1 MTPEEFRT
9 AGRDLVDWIADY
21 WERIE
26 EFPVRSQ
33 VEPGWVTAQLPRQ
46 APSEGESF
54 DAVLRDLTDIVLP
67 GVTHWQHPGFHAY
80 FNSGGS
86 APSVLGELAAAGLGV
101 QGMLWITSP
110 AATEVE
116 TVVLDWLADLLGLPE
131 PFFST
136 STGGGVI
143 QDSASSATLVAILAA
158 RERATQ
164 GRGNQDGLPGLD
176 HQLTVYTSAHAH
188 SSVEKGVRAAG
199 LGSAAI
205 RSVPVDETYAMDPDA
220 LRDMVAAD
228 VAAGCVPTI
237 VVANVGTTSSTAIDP
252 VAAIADVCEEFDIW
266 LHVDAALA
274 GSAAVLPELRWI
286 LDGTERADSFVMNPH
301 KWLLVNMDCSAF
313 WVADRDA
320 LTSALSI
327 DPEYLRQAATDSG
340 SVIDYRDWQLPL
352 GRRFRALKLWFVLR
366 MFGVE
371 EIRRIV
377 AEHLRLTRLFASFV
391 EADPDFELMA
401 PHPVNLVCFRH
412 VGGEAVNQRIMDTV
426 NHSGEAFFTH
436 TVLNGAFTL
445 RMAIGAERTEE
456 HHVQKVWDLIR
467 AAAP

>member
-1 MTPEEFRT
+1 DPE
-9 AGRDLVDWIADY
+9 
-21 WERIE
+21 
-26 EFPVRSQ
+26 
-33 VEPGWVTAQLPRQ
+33 
-46 APSEGESF
+46 
-54 DAVLRDLTDIVLP
+54 
-67 GVTHWQHPGFHAY
+67 HA
-80 FNSGGS
+80 
-86 APSVLGELAAAGLGV
+86 GV

-116 TVVLDWLADLLGLPE
+116 TLVLDWLADLLDLPE
-131 PFFST
+131 AFRSA

-143 QDSASSATLVAILAA
+143 QDSASSGTLVAILAA
-158 RERATQ
+158 RERATE
-164 GRGNQDGLPGLD
+164 GLGNAEGLPSLD
-176 HQLTVYTSAHAH
+176 RTLTVYTSEHAH

-199 LGSAAI
+199 LGSSSI
-205 RSVPVDETYAMDPDA
+205 RYVPVDGDFAMRPDA
-220 LRDMVAAD
+220 LRAMVEED
-228 VAAGCVPTI
+228 VAAGAIPTI

-252 VAAIADVCEEFDIW
+252 VGAIADVCEEFNVW

-274 GSAAVLPELRWI
+274 GTAAVLPELRWI
-286 LDGTERADSFVMNPH
+286 LDGSERADSFVMNPH

-313 WVADRDA
+313 WVRERAS

-366 MFGVE
+366 MFGAE

-377 AEHLRLTRLFASFV
+377 REHIRLTQLFASFV
-391 EADPDFELMA
+391 EADPDFELTA

-412 VGGEAVNQRIMDTV
+412 LGGEDANRRIMDTV
-426 NHSGEAFFTH
+426 NDSGEAFFTH
-436 TVLNGAFTL
+436 TVLDGVFTL

-456 HHVQKVWDLIR
+456 RHVRKVWELIR
-467 AAAP
+467 ASAP

>member
-26 EFPVRSQ
+26 DFPVRSQ
-33 VEPGWVTAQLPRQ
+33 VEPGWVTSQLPTH
-46 APSEGESF
+46 APEAGEGF
-54 DAVLRDLTDIVLP
+54 DAVLQDLTDVVLP

-116 TVVLDWLADLLGLPE
+116 TVVLDWLARLLGLPE
-131 PFFST
+131 AFLST

-164 GRGNQDGLPGLD
+164 GRGNADGLPSLNRP
-176 HQLTVYTSAHAH
+176 LTVYTSAHAH

-199 LGSAAI
+199 LGSASI
-205 RSVPVDETYAMDPDA
+205 RFVPVDEAFAMRPEA
-220 LRDMVAAD
+220 LREMVEAD
-228 VAAGCVPTI
+228 VAAGAIPTI

-252 VAAIADVCEEFDIW
+252 VAAIADVCEEFDVW

-286 LDGTERADSFVMNPH
+286 LEGSDRADSFVMNPH

-313 WVADRDA
+313 WVRDRMA

-327 DPEYLRQAATDSG
+327 DPEYLRQAASESG

-366 MFGVE
+366 MFGAE

-377 AEHLRLTRLFASFV
+377 REHLRLTALFASLV
-391 EADPDFELMA
+391 EADPDFELAA
-401 PHPVNLVCFRH
+401 PYPVNLVCFRH
-412 VGGEAVNQRIMDTV
+412 VGGDAVNQSIMDAI
-426 NHSGEAFFTH
+426 NESGAAFFTH
-436 TVLNGAFTL
+436 TVLDGAFTL

-456 HHVQKVWDLIR
+456 HHVRKVWELIR